1 MRKLIFLLT
10 IILALSITAQSQEIR
25 ISEDFQNLP
34 LIEFFDKIESD
45 HSISFFYQ
53 KEWVDSLLVNQVF
66 DNTAITVAL
75 SEIFKNTKLSCYLI
89 EDRVIILNNVVII
102 DQPRIMDSQMQSGT
116 DSPEAV
122 IPQGLIFSRE
132 YLGKTDDSADLENY
146 VTEIG
151 NRNELA
157 KSGIS
162 TIAGYI
168 KDRETGD
175 PITGALIY
183 SETPFIGVTSDQDGF
198 YAINLPNGK
207 HRLFIQYVGMKTS
220 HRNVVVF
227 SNGKLDVNMEIDII
241 ALNEVTIVSDRDQ
254 NIKNPQ
260 MGVSRIN
267 IEDVKTVPIV
277 LGENDIMKVA
287 TTQAGV
293 QTVGEGAAGFNV
305 RGGKADQNLILI
317 NDAPVYNA
325 SHFFGFF
332 SVFNSDA
339 IESMELFKS
348 GMPAKHGGRLASV
361 FDIKSK
367 KANTEE
373 YHGSGGIS
381 PITAR
386 LTLEVPLIKET
397 TGLLVGY
404 RSTYS
409 NWVLANVDNA
419 RFKDNRVSFFDLIT
433 RIDHKI
439 DDRNDLT
446 FSTYLSKDKF
456 RLSSDTLFSFSN
468 FSFVNF
474 NGSLKWNH
482 KVSNQINTTIS
493 AIHSR
498 YSYELLYDESIP
510 NAFSQDFGLA
520 ESTIKAGLEYFP
532 TENQKIEFGVS
543 TKHYNINPGRKE
555 PLSGESIIAPE
566 ILNEEKGLESALYLS
581 DQYEWEKLLISVG
594 VRYVVFNSF
603 GPNKLYYY
611 ENGLPKNNSTIVDS
625 ANFGKGEIIK
635 TYHAPEWRF
644 SGRYSL
650 GKVSS
655 LKMGISRTRQYIH
668 TMSNSASLS
677 PTDTWRLSSQH
688 LKPQTSDEVS
698 LGYYQNF
705 ARNTL
710 ELSIETYYKR
720 IQNLVD
726 FKSAATF
733 LLNENIERAI
743 LQGPGKSYGIE
754 FSLNKTGRLNGWINY
769 AYARTF
775 IKLDGNSQEE
785 IVNGGKFF
793 PTNYDKPHTFNLVA
807 NYKLTRRLSFSSN
820 ITYNTGRPVTIPVAA
835 FDFKGSQN
843 ILFSDRNEFR
853 IPDYFRID
861 FGVNLEGNHKIQKLS
876 HSFWSLSFYNLTGRD
891 NPFSVFFDVKD
902 SEIRG
907 SQLIVFGNVIPT
919 LSYNFKF

>member
-1 MRKLIFLLT
+1 
-10 IILALSITAQSQEIR
+10 
-25 ISEDFQNLP
+25 
-34 LIEFFDKIESD
+34 
-45 HSISFFYQ
+45 
-53 KEWVDSLLVNQVF
+53 
-66 DNTAITVAL
+66 
-75 SEIFKNTKLSCYLI
+75 
-89 EDRVIILNNVVII
+89 
-102 DQPRIMDSQMQSGT
+102 
-116 DSPEAV
+116 
-122 IPQGLIFSRE
+122 
-132 YLGKTDDSADLENY
+132 
-146 VTEIG
+146 
-151 NRNELA
+151 
-157 KSGIS
+157 
-162 TIAGYI
+162 
-168 KDRETGD
+168 
-175 PITGALIY
+175 
-183 SETPFIGVTSDQDGF
+183 
-198 YAINLPNGK
+198 
-207 HRLFIQYVGMKTS
+207 
-220 HRNVVVF
+220 
-227 SNGKLDVNMEIDII
+227 
-241 ALNEVTIVSDRDQ
+241 
-254 NIKNPQ
+254 
-260 MGVSRIN
+260 
-267 IEDVKTVPIV
+267 
-277 LGENDIMKVA
+277 
-287 TTQAGV
+287 
-293 QTVGEGAAGFNV
+293 
-305 RGGKADQNLILI
+305 
-317 NDAPVYNA
+317 
-325 SHFFGFF
+325 
-332 SVFNSDA
+332 
-339 IESMELFKS
+339 
-348 GMPAKHGGRLASV
+348 
-361 FDIKSK
+361 
-367 KANTEE
+367 
-373 YHGSGGIS
+373 
-381 PITAR
+381 
-386 LTLEVPLIKET
+386 
-397 TGLLVGY
+397 
-404 RSTYS
+404 
-409 NWVLANVDNA
+409 
-419 RFKDNRVSFFDLIT
+419 
-433 RIDHKI
+433 
-439 DDRNDLT
+439 
-446 FSTYLSKDKF
+446 
-456 RLSSDTLFSFSN
+456 
-468 FSFVNF
+468 
-474 NGSLKWNH
+474 
-482 KVSNQINTTIS
+482 
-493 AIHSR
+493 
-498 YSYELLYDESIP
+498 
-510 NAFSQDFGLA
+510 
-520 ESTIKAGLEYFP
+520 GLEYFP

-566 ILNEEKGLESALYLS
+566 ILTEEKGLESALYLS